1 MKNTSKNEIKQKDSS
16 SNEDLPKK
24 KLSLVEK
31 QAAKLKIQ
39 KERQALK
46 KNNPS
51 PKNESRYYC
60 TSAQL
65 HEELLKWKN
74 SAKNVEDR
82 VISDE
87 FGKMLIMIA
96 DKMLNR
102 SEFRNYP
109 KELKED
115 AKGFF
120 FVKAIKGLKNYNFD
134 FSNAFAYFSTCAWNA
149 YVTVIARHYKQQNI
163 RRDIMKQ
170 MLSELE
176 TYSGIDPQSSLNNY
190 LKQYIEMND
199 YNEQ

>member
-1 MKNTSKNEIKQKDSS
+1 MGRTIKNEQTDVNQLKETLS
-16 SNEDLPKK
+16 KK
-24 KLSLVEK
+24 KPKMSLIEK
-31 QAAKLKIQ
+31 QAVKLKIQ
-39 KERQALK
+39 KERQAQK
-46 KNNPS
+46 KNKLTPS
-51 PKNESRYYC
+51 NESRYYC
-60 TSAQL
+60 TSAEL
-65 HEELLKWKN
+65 HDELVKWKN
-74 SAKNVEDR
+74 SAKNIKDR
-82 VISDE
+82 VISDK

-149 YVTVIARHYKQQNI
+149 YVTVITRHYKQQNI

-190 LKQYIEMND
+190 LKQYIELND
-199 YNEQ
+199 NNE

>member
-1 MKNTSKNEIKQKDSS
+1 MNMKKKSKDEMLSKNTPKETP
-16 SNEDLPKK
+16 PKK
-24 KLSLVEK
+24 LTLAEK

-46 KNNPS
+46 QNSPS

-65 HEELLKWKN
+65 HEELVKWKN

-134 FSNAFAYFSTCAWNA
+134 FSNAFSYFSTCAWNA

-190 LKQYIEMND
+190 LKQYIEMNEHD
-199 YNEQ
+199 EQ

>member
-1 MKNTSKNEIKQKDSS
+1 MGTTIKNEETDINQLKETSS
-16 SNEDLPKK
+16 KK
-24 KLSLVEK
+24 KSKMTLIEK
-31 QAAKLKIQ
+31 QAIKLKIQ
-39 KERQALK
+39 KERQAQK
-46 KNNPS
+46 KNKSTPS
-51 PKNESRYYC
+51 NESRYYC

-65 HEELLKWKN
+65 HDELVKWKN

-149 YVTVIARHYKQQNI
+149 YVTVITRHYKQQNI

-176 TYSGIDPQSSLNNY
+176 TYSGIDSQSSLNNY
-190 LKQYIEMND
+190 LKQYIELND
-199 YNEQ
+199 TNE